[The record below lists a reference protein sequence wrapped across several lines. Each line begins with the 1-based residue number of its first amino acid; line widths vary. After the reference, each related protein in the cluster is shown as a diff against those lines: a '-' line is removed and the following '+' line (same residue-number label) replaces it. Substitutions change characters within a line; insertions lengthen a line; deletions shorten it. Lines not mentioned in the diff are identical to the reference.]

1 MRVQLS
7 LNFEDEELFK
17 GFIEPYK
24 RCRCLNSLIKKLLSA
39 YYYNPDIRALF
50 EGFEQ
55 PEVETEL
62 TQLQNEVSQLQDEV
76 SLLQDT
82 VKKLKEENGNL
93 QLDLENFALF

>member
-39 YYYNPDIRALF
+39 YYYNPDIRYLI
-50 EGFEQ
+50 EGTEQ
-55 PEVETEL
+55 PAIDTEL
-62 TQLQNEVSQLQDEV
+62 TRLQNENSQLRA
-76 SLLQDT
+76 T
-82 VKKLKEENGNL
+82 VKKFEEENSSL
-93 QLDLENFALF
+93 QFDLENFGLF